1 VNPAHAEPLDD
12 ERWTMLL
19 RCGAC
24 DATVPRIVSNQ
35 DAQRYDCDLDRGFS
49 AIASALERVERA
61 RMAEWTE
68 AFVTALGRDLI
79 DAGDFTRS

>member
-1 VNPAHAEPLDD
+1 VNPAHAEPLD
-12 ERWTMLL
+12 ERRWTMLL

-24 DATVPRIVSNQ
+24 GATVPRIVSNQ
-35 DAQRYDCDLDRGFS
+35 DAQRYDHDLDRGFS

-68 AFVTALGRDLI
+68 AFVTALGHDLI
-79 DAGDFTRS
+79 DAGDFVRS

>member
-1 VNPAHAEPLDD
+1 VNPAHAEPLDE

-24 DATVPRIVSNQ
+24 GTTVLRVVSNQ
-35 DAQRYDCDLDRGFS
+35 DAARYDHDLDRGCS
-49 AIASALERVERA
+49 AIESALERVERA
-61 RMAEWTE
+61 RMTEWTE
-68 AFVTALGRDLI
+68 AFVTALERDLI